1 MQEGMIKMDELVD
14 EDILTEKEERE
25 DSAPL
30 ADKKVEHLTSMDSL
44 QVAYL
49 EGKAYYDNKS
59 LMEYL
64 HNMENDLIAKDINNV
79 SKDRVNLSL
88 KCVDDKKK
96 MQGYILAYEGKMDK
110 KGEDIIFIA
119 DLAASPESKMAGGR
133 LIKEFIGLYKKYY
146 LDEGKLIPIVADA
159 REKTSYQI
167 ILKQAE
173 KMGKE
178 LGVKFRI
185 EEIGEEEKGEDIMHL
200 VKIIPEK
207 EN

>member
-14 EDILTEKEERE
+14 EDILTEKETRK
-25 DSAPL
+25 DLAPM
-30 ADKKVEHLTSMDSL
+30 ADKKVEHLTFMDSL

-49 EGKAYYDNKS
+49 EGKAYHDNKS

-64 HNMENDLIAKDINNV
+64 HNMENGLIAKDINNV

-88 KCVDDKKK
+88 KYVDDKKK
-96 MQGYILAYEGKMDK
+96 MQGYILAHEGKMDK
-110 KGEDIIFIA
+110 KGENIIYIA
-119 DLAASPESKMAGGR
+119 DLAANPESKMAGGR
-133 LIKEFIGLYKKYY
+133 LIKEFIELYKKYY
-146 LDEGKLIPIVADA
+146 LDEGKLIPIVARA

-178 LGVKFRI
+178 LGVKFRV
-185 EEIGEEEKGEDIMHL
+185 EELEEEKKGEDTMHL